1 MGIIQQEQE
10 PDQRPKDWAY
20 MVAFKEKDL
29 PSLQAMMKHIRETH
43 DVDMIESFNQKCEQK
58 LKLSDE
64 PAILDNGIEIQR
76 VEKTDDLVT
85 DLGLQQCINIILG
98 TSASRFSHILA
109 SRNSANVPPTVSDTA
124 LGISSGGPYVF
135 PLATYGWIE
144 SKGMKMF
151 FATIVPQS
159 PASPTMSTIN
169 EMAVYNGSSMGNAM
183 LNHEVFFNNQ
193 LTRTIT
199 QDLQVYANVF
209 ILSCIV
215 ELCPVA

>member
-1 MGIIQQEQE
+1 M
-10 PDQRPKDWAY
+10 D
-20 MVAFKEKDL
+20 
-29 PSLQAMMKHIRETH
+29 HIRDFFYYNDSSNLHEGRGRRVLARVH

-183 LNHEVFFNNQ
+183 LNHVQ
-193 LTRTIT
+193 GSQYT
-199 QDLQVYANVF
+199 VYVWY
-209 ILSCIV
+209 
-215 ELCPVA
+215 EEKQ